1 VQIVSDAFDREVGV
15 DRVRGGQHAAASG
28 PGHSA
33 GTKNREPNTAR
44 STQGP

>member
-28 PGHSA
+28 AA
-33 GTKNREPNTAR
+33 GADSVVTDLAELLLR
-44 STQGP
+44 